1 MNIISAEFF
10 ARGDGVVFDIFRVC
24 STRFEP
30 ITSSNKQKNIEK
42 LLVSGLNDKDFCY
55 DELIKEA
62 DKDLLDWHEL
72 SNQFPQRVY
81 INNQA
86 DENHTLIEIQALDRI
101 GLLHNI
107 LSAIAEIELKVTH
120 ARITTT
126 RGAAID
132 TIYVVT
138 SEGGKIT
145 NEKILSQ
152 LLTSLEKAI
161 EIKDEP
167 QN

>member
-1 MNIISAEFF
+1 ML
-10 ARGDGVVFDIFRVC
+10 
-24 STRFEP
+24 
-30 ITSSNKQKNIEK
+30 QKNIEK
-42 LLVSGLNDKDFCY
+42 LLVSGLTEKDFSY
-55 DELIKEA
+55 DDLIKEA

-72 SNQFPQRVY
+72 ANQFPQRVY

-101 GLLHNI
+101 GLLHRI
-107 LSAIAEIELKVTH
+107 LSSIAEIELEVTH

-138 SEGGKIT
+138 SEGNKIT
-145 NEKILSQ
+145 NGKILSL
-152 LLTSLEKAI
+152 LLTNLEKAI
-161 EIKDEP
+161 EI
-167 QN
+167 